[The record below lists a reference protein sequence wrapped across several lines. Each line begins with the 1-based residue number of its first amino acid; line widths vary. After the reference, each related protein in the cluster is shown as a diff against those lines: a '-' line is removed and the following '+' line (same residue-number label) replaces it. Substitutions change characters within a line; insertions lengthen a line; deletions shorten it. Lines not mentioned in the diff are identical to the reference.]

1 MKNRTFSNR
10 HPVLYR
16 TLVALGSTAVPFI
29 VGFAPIFLLLAYADR
44 ISGVLFAVLLVLYI
58 ALLFA
63 VAILVVRPRR
73 MNELRA
79 ILGDEAF
86 FARYPH
92 EKKKELRRW
101 KKVDAYRDTGAAEEP
116 APQKTIAERV
126 QAEEAWRRRR
136 NRTVLIIVCTIILFA
151 ATMILLYDNRDAIS
165 DWTGY
170 VRAELAE
177 SAGKPQ
183 EAIDRFSVLGDYKDA
198 AARAAKLAQEL
209 VQDDAYF
216 KPFREAEVGDVVT
229 FGTYEQDNRE
239 DNGKEPIRWIVIAKE
254 GGRELLLSESVL
266 DAQPWRT
273 ETGERNGWKGSWI
286 RNWLNDTFYETAF
299 SETERYLIGKTGLE
313 YSYYRSTGSSHSKRV
328 TASTEDRVFLLDSEE
343 KITYLLDDESGQR
356 KDCYYAEPTAYALA
370 HGAIP
375 FEDNPYAPEGA
386 CGWWDR
392 SGNGSSDYG
401 VRPAIWIL
409 AGE

>member
-1 MKNRTFSNR
+1 
-10 HPVLYR
+10 
-16 TLVALGSTAVPFI
+16 
-29 VGFAPIFLLLAYADR
+29 
-44 ISGVLFAVLLVLYI
+44 
-58 ALLFA
+58 
-63 VAILVVRPRR
+63 
-73 MNELRA
+73 
-79 ILGDEAF
+79 
-86 FARYPH
+86 
-92 EKKKELRRW
+92 
-101 KKVDAYRDTGAAEEP
+101 
-116 APQKTIAERV
+116 
-126 QAEEAWRRRR
+126 
-136 NRTVLIIVCTIILFA
+136 
-151 ATMILLYDNRDAIS
+151 
-165 DWTGY
+165 
-170 VRAELAE
+170 
-177 SAGKPQ
+177 
-183 EAIDRFSVLGDYKDA
+183 
-198 AARAAKLAQEL
+198 
-209 VQDDAYF
+209 
-216 KPFREAEVGDVVT
+216 
-229 FGTYEQDNRE
+229 
-239 DNGKEPIRWIVIAKE
+239 
-254 GGRELLLSESVL
+254 L